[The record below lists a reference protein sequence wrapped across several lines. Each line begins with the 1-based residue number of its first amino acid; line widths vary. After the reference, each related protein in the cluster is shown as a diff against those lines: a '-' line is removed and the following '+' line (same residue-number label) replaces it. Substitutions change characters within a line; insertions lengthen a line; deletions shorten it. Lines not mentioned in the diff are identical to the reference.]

1 MKQTCIS
8 IVVVREDREL
18 LVEKGLLM
26 EWSRCF
32 MHSLDLV
39 KREIWVLEVML
50 FPMLHA
56 LLFKMAA
63 L

>member
-18 LVEKGLLM
+18 LVEKDLLM

-32 MHSLDLV
+32 LHSLDLV

>member
-8 IVVVREDREL
+8 IVVVRGDREL

-26 EWSRCF
+26 EWNRCF